1 MPKEFYSVAV
11 FMSLCNFGLS
21 KGFSKSQL
29 LGLKSFLSI
38 SVPVVFE
45 ILDLE
50 GPASFFLSTFWRF
63 SRFTSYKES
72 FHVMTHFH
80 ILSGNFCL
88 EYMIKTALPLSTPTC
103 CSSFWCW
110 WIWDRFLFI
119 VLASTKDDFS
129 ITGDCTA
136 CLTGVFLFFIFV
148 DFTVLLWNPSGFSYW
163 TSHFSVVVFT
173 KHTLRF
179 SFIHSLPSK
188 WLFKFFYICVEG
200 NDLNY

>member
-11 FMSLCNFGLS
+11 FISLCNFGLS

-110 WIWDRFLFI
+110 WIWEPFLAYSPSIHKRWFFHHWRLYSLPHWGLFI
-119 VLASTKDDFS
+119 FYLCGFYCPSLEPFWFLLLDKSLFCCGFYQTY
-129 ITGDCTA
+129 
-136 CLTGVFLFFIFV
+136 LTF
-148 DFTVLLWNPSGFSYW
+148 
-163 TSHFSVVVFT
+163 
-173 KHTLRF
+173 
-179 SFIHSLPSK
+179 
-188 WLFKFFYICVEG
+188 FFYPFSTVKMTF
-200 NDLNY
+200 